1 MKAYVTGGTG
11 FIGSHLVEQLA
22 DGGDHVTVLIRK
34 TSNLRWLNHLAPKIQ
49 FVTAD
54 LHDIES
60 LIPTLED
67 VDVVFHLAGLTKAP
81 DTATYNHVNAEGTRN
96 LIEACLHV
104 QPRLK
109 RFIYCSSLAA
119 IGPSPNQTPI
129 CENTSPYPL
138 TDYGKSKLK
147 GEMITRNYA
156 DRLPITIVR
165 PPAVYGPRDT
175 DIFIYFQFIRRGLM
189 PIIGDENRLLSFV
202 HVKDLVVGM
211 HAAALSDRAVGEA
224 YFLTDGVV
232 HSWIEFAQTVACAM
246 EKQPIRF
253 GIPFF
258 VLDVVAT
265 CAEVVSRITRQTPTL
280 NRQKMLELKQPF
292 WICDSTKAEE
302 QFGYRPVYSLE
313 KGIKETAGWYLEN
326 RWLK

>member
-22 DGGDHVTVLIRK
+22 DGGNHVTVLVRK
-34 TSNLRWLNHLAPKIQ
+34 TSNLRWLNHLGPKVQ
-49 FVTAD
+49 LVTAD
-54 LHDIES
+54 LHNTDS
-60 LIPTLED
+60 LIPTLKD
-67 VDVVFHLAGLTKAP
+67 VDVVFHLAGLTKAL

-96 LIEACLHV
+96 LLEACLHA
-104 QPRLK
+104 QPPLK
-109 RFIYCSSLAA
+109 RFVYCSSLAA

-129 CENTSPYPL
+129 CENTSPRPL
-138 TDYGKSKLK
+138 TDYGKSKLE
-147 GEMITRNYA
+147 GEIITRDYA
-156 DRLPITIVR
+156 GRLPITIVR

-202 HVKDLVVGM
+202 HVKDLVAGM
-211 HAAALSDRAVGEA
+211 YAAARSSRAVGEA

-232 HSWIEFAQTVACAM
+232 HSWIEFAQTVARSM
-246 EKQPIRF
+246 EKRPLRL

-258 VLDVVAT
+258 VLDGVAT
-265 CAEVVSRITRQTPTL
+265 CTEVVSRITRRAPTL

-302 QFGYRPVYSLE
+302 QFGYRPLYVLE
-313 KGIKETAGWYLEN
+313 KGIKETAEWYLEN
-326 RWLK
+326 GWLK